1 MPPARV
7 MVFEQRRNAR
17 CRYVSTLASFVF
29 APFATVS
36 QELPMSHLI
45 DIYLQPGK
53 VFAALKDK
61 PTFFV
66 PLLLSVVVGLAM
78 VAVYFAQVDG
88 AWLVERMLT
97 ANPEATA
104 KEIEQARKMMPGAQ
118 VMGYFAMAAVLV
130 VTVLITLVI
139 ALYYL
144 IAGKIGGHAV
154 SFRQSLALTAWSGMP
169 MLLGGIVALVGAITM
184 TPQTAMESLQVLNID
199 PLFVE
204 LPLDHAWSSFAK
216 GFSLL
221 MPWAIGLAALGW
233 RTWFRTGWGQAVFV
247 AALPYAIYFGVL
259 ALVAL
264 LK

>member
-1 MPPARV
+1 
-7 MVFEQRRNAR
+7 
-17 CRYVSTLASFVF
+17 
-29 APFATVS
+29 
-36 QELPMSHLI
+36 MSHLI

-61 PTFFV
+61 PTFLV
-66 PLLLSVVVGLAM
+66 PLLLSIVVGVVM
-78 VAVYFAQVDG
+78 VGLYFAQVDG
-88 AWLVERMLT
+88 AWLVDRMAS

-104 KEIEQARKMMPGAQ
+104 KEVEQMRKVMPGAQ
-118 VMGYFAMAAVLV
+118 IMGYIGMAGVLV
-130 VTVLITLVI
+130 VTVLITLVV
-139 ALYYL
+139 ALYYF
-144 IAGKIGGHAV
+144 IAGKIAGHPI
-154 SFRQSLALTAWSGMP
+154 SFRHSLSLIAWSGMP
-169 MLLGGIVALVGAITM
+169 MLLGSIVGLVGVITM

-204 LPLDHAWSSFAK
+204 LPLDHAWSTFAK

-247 AALPYAIYFGVL
+247 AALPYVVYFGAL
-259 ALVAL
+259 AAIAL

>member
-1 MPPARV
+1 
-7 MVFEQRRNAR
+7 
-17 CRYVSTLASFVF
+17 
-29 APFATVS
+29 
-36 QELPMSHLI
+36 MSHLI

-61 PTFFV
+61 PTFLV
-66 PLLLSVVVGLAM
+66 PLLLTIVVGVVVVGL
-78 VAVYFAQVDG
+78 YFAQVDG
-88 AWLVERMLT
+88 AWLVDRMAS

-104 KEIEQARKMMPGAQ
+104 KEVEQMRKMMPSAQ
-118 VMGYFAMAAVLV
+118 VMGYIGMAGVLV
-130 VTVLITLVI
+130 VTLLVTLVV
-139 ALYYL
+139 ALYYF
-144 IAGKIGGHAV
+144 IAGKIAGHSI
-154 SFRQSLALTAWSGMP
+154 SFRHSLSLIAWSGMP
-169 MLLGGIVALVGAITM
+169 MLLGGIVGLVGVITM

-204 LPLDHAWSSFAK
+204 LPLDHAWSTFAK

-247 AALPYAIYFGVL
+247 AALPYVVYFGAL
-259 ALVAL
+259 AAVAL

>member
-1 MPPARV
+1 
-7 MVFEQRRNAR
+7 
-17 CRYVSTLASFVF
+17 
-29 APFATVS
+29 
-36 QELPMSHLI
+36 MSHLI

-53 VFAALKDK
+53 VFAALKEK
-61 PTFFV
+61 PTFLV
-66 PLLLSVVVGLAM
+66 PLLLSIVVGVVM

-88 AWLVERMLT
+88 PWLIERMLT

-104 KEIEQARKMMPGAQ
+104 KEIEQARKVMPGAQ
-118 VMGYFAMAAVLV
+118 VMGYIGMASV
-130 VTVLITLVI
+130 VVVSVVITLVV

-144 IAGKIGGHAV
+144 IAGKIAGHAIT
-154 SFRQSLALTAWSGMP
+154 FRHSLGLTAWSGMP

-184 TPQTAMESLQVLNID
+184 TPQTTIESLQLLNID

-204 LPLDHAWSSFAK
+204 LPLDHAWSAFAK

-221 MPWAIGLAALGW
+221 IPWAIGLAALGW

-247 AALPYAIYFGVL
+247 AALPYTVYFGVL
-259 ALVAL
+259 AIVAL

>member
-1 MPPARV
+1 
-7 MVFEQRRNAR
+7 
-17 CRYVSTLASFVF
+17 
-29 APFATVS
+29 
-36 QELPMSHLI
+36 MSHLI

-66 PLLLSVVVGLAM
+66 PLLLSIVIGLAM

-88 AWLVERMLT
+88 AWLIERMLT
-97 ANPEATA
+97 ANPDATA
-104 KEIEQARKMMPGAQ
+104 KEIEQARKVMPGAQ

-130 VTVLITLVI
+130 ATVLVTLVI

-144 IAGKIGGHAV
+144 IAGKIGGHAM
-154 SFRQSLALTAWSGMP
+154 SFRHSLALTAWSGMP
-169 MLLGGIVALVGAITM
+169 MLLEGVVGLVGAITM
-184 TPQTAMESLQVLNID
+184 TPQATMESLQLFRID
-199 PLFVE
+199 PLLFD

-216 GFSLL
+216 AFSLL

-233 RTWFRTGWGQAVFV
+233 RTWFRTGWGQAIFV
-247 AALPYAIYFGVL
+247 AALPYAVFFGGL